1 MNDHD
6 FHNLEF
12 LMNISDADF
21 DDWLDSASDDDI
33 DYALELIK
41 LGKLQLLDDIDNFD
55 EALAVI
61 QKIKDM

>member
-1 MNDHD
+1 
-6 FHNLEF
+6 
-12 LMNISDADF
+12 MNISDADF

>member
-1 MNDHD
+1 MDNYD

-12 LMNISDADF
+12 LMNITDADF
-21 DDWLDSASDDDI
+21 DDWLDQASDDDI

-41 LGKLQLLDDIDNFD
+41 LAKLELIDDVDNLD
-55 EALAVI
+55 EAMAVI